1 MLNLKKTEKM
11 ENSKE
16 KKEMLKAQGHYLVEL
31 MGLAIAV
38 DIKSMAQKSIPLM
51 ILMSDTAHE
60 ALKMGML
67 DNKFMENI
75 YKTFV
80 DKIRNDWNE
89 NADSMAKTVVEIF
102 PDKFNE
108 DVEREA
114 RNFTKALGVEILKFA
129 TEAGICKV

>member
-1 MLNLKKTEKM
+1 MNLKKTEKM

-38 DIKSMAQKSIPLM
+38 DINSMAQKSIPLM